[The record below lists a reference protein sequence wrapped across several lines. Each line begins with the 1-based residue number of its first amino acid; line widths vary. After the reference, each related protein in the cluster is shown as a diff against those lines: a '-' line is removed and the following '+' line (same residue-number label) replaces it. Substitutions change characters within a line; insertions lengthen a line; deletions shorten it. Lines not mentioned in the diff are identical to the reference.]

1 MAARRNWPELLLPSL
16 GMLVFAALASTASVW
31 HIGLFGS
38 GTVSQIAWFG
48 ALGLLACLALM
59 QIGGAQRHARTTA
72 LAEAS
77 RASETT

>member
-1 MAARRNWPELLLPSL
+1 MPSL
-16 GMLVFAALASTASVW
+16 GILVFAVLAATASVW

-38 GTVSQIAWFG
+38 GTESQLTWFG

-59 QIGGAQRHARTTA
+59 LIGGALRHARTTA